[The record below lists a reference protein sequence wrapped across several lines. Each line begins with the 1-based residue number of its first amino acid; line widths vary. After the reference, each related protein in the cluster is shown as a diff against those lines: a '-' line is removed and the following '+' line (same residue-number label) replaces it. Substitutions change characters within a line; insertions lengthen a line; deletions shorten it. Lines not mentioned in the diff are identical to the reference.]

1 MAMKRALIAVL
12 LIVLLISCEQLSFAD
27 TAYSTTAPK
36 ILFPSQPTAVLYG
49 KNRMA
54 YSYLSV
60 NNEGTITGSQGVK
73 VGEATV
79 TVLGISRFHHAFVK
93 IEYQEPGADTAR
105 QLWVE
110 ASYMRPYPK
119 TKSIQVKNKDG
130 LPMPNWPVRVVG
142 GNGDI
147 LDTVYTNEQGMASY
161 TGKYLNLADA
171 FAFADRMWN
180 NQTINSGTLI
190 ASNDC
195 ATFVSECLTA
205 GGFCSYA
212 PYVSSGGGGTN
223 YYGSVFATLT
233 ETLGVPFTRKP
244 SDGPIDVSIIAP
256 GDILMM
262 HPKSNA
268 SAPYGH
274 AVLVHDVNPET
285 QEVLTYSHT
294 PYWHEW
300 KRADDPD
307 HAILCV
313 IHTSRYAFHLEP
325 VPKLILPETLT
336 VPVGLPM
343 ELAVQAE
350 LAENTDQLSWTA
362 EPESA
367 LQWENGVLTAAE
379 AGEADI
385 TFTLNGASAVCH
397 VTAIQPSRLPAG
409 TVSLGE
415 EALSG
420 LPIAYLELPSA
431 LTEIADT
438 ALDGCDAVFIV
449 PEGSF
454 AEEFVR
460 TKGLEYLIKP
470 GDEPK
475 AAE

>member
-1 MAMKRALIAVL
+1 MAMKRVLIAVL

-130 LPMPNWPVRVVG
+130 QPMNDWPVRVVG
-142 GNGDI
+142 GNGDV
-147 LDTVYTNEQGMASY
+147 LDTVYTNEQGFASY
-161 TGKYLNLADA
+161 TGKYLNLDDA

-244 SDGPIDVSIIAP
+244 SDGPIDVSAIAP
-256 GDILMM
+256 GDIVMM

-274 AVLVHDVNPET
+274 AVFVHDVNPET

-294 PYWHEW
+294 PYWHDW

-343 ELAVQAE
+343 ELAVQTWPEGITALPE
-350 LAENTDQLSWTA
+350 WTV
-362 EPESA
+362 EPEGA
-367 LQWENGVLTAAE
+367 LHWEDGLLTAAE

-420 LPIAYLELPSA
+420 LPIAYLELPSV

-460 TKGLEYLIKP
+460 TKRLKYLIKP
-470 GDEPK
+470 GEEPQT
-475 AAE
+475 AE